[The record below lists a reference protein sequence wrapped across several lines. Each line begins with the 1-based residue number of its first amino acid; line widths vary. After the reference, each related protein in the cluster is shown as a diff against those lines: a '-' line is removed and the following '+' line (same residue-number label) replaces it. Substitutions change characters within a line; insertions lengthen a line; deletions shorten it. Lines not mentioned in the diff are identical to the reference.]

1 MEPALFSA
9 ADFFTEESNK
19 DAAILAPVQTTFA
32 ERSHAF
38 PGMALRI
45 REFSFHPVNANLL
58 WPGVPMFA
66 EWLLDHQN
74 VLHGQRVLELGSG
87 TGALAIF
94 LKKAL
99 QVDITTSDFD
109 DEEIEKNIAYN
120 CELNGVSP
128 LQHIRHTWGNAFPVK
143 APNWDLIIASD
154 ILLYVKQYGNLIKT
168 IYFLLQKYTSCRDT
182 ASPYH
187 ARESFEEQKLYDIAV
202 QEELEGFVEQNNTRD
217 RSSSIKIVQK
227 MCSNLTSSETGS
239 ILADRKDTNVNIFA
253 LNPGQTDEH
262 IKIPRPCFLM
272 SWRRRIPKDEALFF
286 DGCEAIGLCV
296 HHLGSRIYC
305 ISLRFQI

>member
-128 LQHIRHTWGNAFPVK
+128 LQHIRH
-143 APNWDLIIASD
+143 
-154 ILLYVKQYGNLIKT
+154 VKQYGNLIKT